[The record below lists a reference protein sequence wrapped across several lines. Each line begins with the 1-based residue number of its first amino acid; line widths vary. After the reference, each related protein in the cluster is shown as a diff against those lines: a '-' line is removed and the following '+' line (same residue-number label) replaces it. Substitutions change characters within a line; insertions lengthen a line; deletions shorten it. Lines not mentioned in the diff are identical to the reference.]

1 MCEYEVIWVSY
12 DHFRDFVL
20 SMGFPIY
27 PLPLS
32 DKTAVNCV
40 LGMHMTLNL
49 QKNMENLVLE
59 TKPSARFNFLSSHVF
74 R

>member
-1 MCEYEVIWVSY
+1 MCEYEDHFWVSY

-32 DKTAVNCV
+32 DK
-40 LGMHMTLNL
+40 LPNL
-49 QKNMENLVLE
+49 RSRHAYDPKSSE
-59 TKPSARFNFLSSHVF
+59 KHGKLSF
-74 R
+74 RN